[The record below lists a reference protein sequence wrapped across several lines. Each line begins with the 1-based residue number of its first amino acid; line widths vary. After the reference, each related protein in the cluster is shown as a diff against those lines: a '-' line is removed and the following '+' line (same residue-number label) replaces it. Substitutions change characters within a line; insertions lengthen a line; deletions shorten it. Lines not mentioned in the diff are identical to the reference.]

1 MTEFFMVPELTVLLS
16 KTLHLGI
23 QCQAKAP
30 GRA

>member
-1 MTEFFMVPELTVLLS
+1 MFMVSELTVLLS

-30 GRA
+30 GRT